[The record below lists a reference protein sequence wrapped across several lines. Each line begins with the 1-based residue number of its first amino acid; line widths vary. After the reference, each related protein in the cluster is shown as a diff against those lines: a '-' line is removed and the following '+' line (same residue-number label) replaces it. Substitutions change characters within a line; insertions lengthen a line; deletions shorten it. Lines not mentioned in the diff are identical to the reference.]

1 MRSSALSSP
10 LSLEQLCPP
19 PPHIHLASPWRTRGV
34 PKPLDPPVDPVAA
47 LRAIYLRAA
56 DLHAAF
62 WCDPLLLKPKNS
74 WLRAA
79 SWYR

>member
-1 MRSSALSSP
+1 M
-10 LSLEQLCPP
+10 
-19 PPHIHLASPWRTRGV
+19 
-34 PKPLDPPVDPVAA
+34 DPVAA